1 MMNSNKKTLSC
12 ICAKQGCWRGND
24 EGIPQYCQANNYLD
38 ELESSSKKYQQPEA
52 IDIYKAASMVGQHN
66 NGMTP
71 RIKEALLL
79 AKELKL
85 NRIGFAVCTSM
96 EWEMGHIKKLFTR
109 EGFQVFTASCQIGRV
124 NAVSRG
130 VSEVKDFVRSS
141 CNPIAQA
148 EILNSEDTQLNF
160 ILGLCMGHDILFN
173 LYSKAPVSTLI
184 VKDRVTG
191 NNPAAALY
199 GWHRR
204 KDLFDVVITDDK
216 VV

>member
-1 MMNSNKKTLSC
+1 MDMKNRTLSC
-12 ICAKQGCWRGND
+12 ICPKQGCWRGND
-24 EGIPQYCQANNYLD
+24 TDIPSYCQANNYLE
-38 ELESSSKKYQQPEA
+38 ELSEA
-52 IDIYKAASMVGQHN
+52 TKEYNRPSAVSLYKAASVVGEHN

-71 RIKEALLL
+71 RIQEALLL

-85 NRIGFAVCTSM
+85 KRIGFAACVAM
-96 EWEMGHIKKLFTR
+96 VWELGYLKELFTR
-109 EGFQVFTASCQIGRV
+109 DGFEVFTAGCQIGRV
-124 NAVSRG
+124 DAESRG
-130 VSEVKDFVRSS
+130 VPEVKDCVRSW

-148 EILNSEDTQLNF
+148 RILNSDDTQLNF

-173 LYSKAPVSTLI
+173 QYSEAPVSTLI

-204 KDLFDVVITDDK
+204 KQLFGVELTDDEL
-216 VV
+216 V

>member
-1 MMNSNKKTLSC
+1 MNSKKFLSC
-12 ICAKQGCWRGND
+12 ICTKQGCWRGQD
-24 EGIPQYCQANNYLD
+24 AGIPEYCQANNYLN
-38 ELESSSKKYQQPEA
+38 ELETATQEYNKPA
-52 IDIYKAASMVGQHN
+52 ARTLYKAASIVGQHN

-85 NRIGFAVCTSM
+85 ERVGFAACVSM
-96 EWEMGHIKKLFTR
+96 EWEMGYLKKLFTK
-109 EGFQVFTASCQIGRV
+109 EGFQVFAVSCQIGRI
-124 NAVSRG
+124 NAESRG
-130 VSEVKDFVRSS
+130 VPEVKDCVRSL

-148 EILNSEDTQLNF
+148 EILNSDDTQLNF
-160 ILGLCMGHDILFN
+160 ILGLCMGHDILFTK
-173 LYSKAPVSTLI
+173 YSKAPVSTLI

-191 NNPAAALY
+191 NNPAATLY

-204 KDLFDVVITDDK
+204 KDLFDVEITDDE